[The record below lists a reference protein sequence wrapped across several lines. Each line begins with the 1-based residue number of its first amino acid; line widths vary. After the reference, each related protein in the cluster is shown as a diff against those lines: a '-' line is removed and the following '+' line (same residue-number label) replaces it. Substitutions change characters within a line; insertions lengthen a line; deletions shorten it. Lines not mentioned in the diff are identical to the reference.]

1 MAHGAYKP
9 IEAYG
14 LIGNL
19 ETCALVGQDGAID
32 WCCLPYLQS
41 PSVFAAIL
49 DSEKG
54 GTFRIQPTGSFD
66 AVQRYQSNTNVLNTT
81 FTTGA
86 GTLRLTDFMPI
97 LSEDPVAPFSEP
109 WIFRRVEAV
118 EGPVA
123 FEVTF
128 EPRFD
133 YARARTII
141 ESMDDVLLARG
152 SGEHVSLNTASP
164 LDIVDKTASGIHELD
179 AGETAWYT
187 LQYGQHKRP
196 ESIDPER
203 LLERTR
209 RDAQLGLPVQLDPR
223 RRVHHSGAVQ
233 TRPHPGDER
242 LLRLVSGR
250 HPQRV
255 RDVPAVPAAVR
266 APGGDPADRGDAR
279 SP

>member
-1 MAHGAYKP
+1 
-9 IEAYG
+9 
-14 LIGNL
+14 
-19 ETCALVGQDGAID
+19 
-32 WCCLPYLQS
+32 
-41 PSVFAAIL
+41 
-49 DSEKG
+49 
-54 GTFRIQPTGSFD
+54 
-66 AVQRYQSNTNVLNTT
+66 
-81 FTTGA
+81 
-86 GTLRLTDFMPI
+86 MPI

-209 RDAQLGLPVQLDPR
+209 RYWRNWVHDCPESDCPFGGEYHDAV
-223 RRVHHSGAVQ
+223 
-233 TRPHPGDER
+233 TRSELVLK
-242 LLRLVSGR
+242 LLILTDTSTWKYLVN
-250 HPQRV
+250 
-255 RDVPAVPAAVR
+255 
-266 APGGDPADRGDAR
+266 
-279 SP
+279 